1 MKNGDTAAHPQ
12 VYDALRQGTRA
23 TCPRR
28 SAGSPGLSLSLRRQT
43 QDGMRLSGSAQRS
56 INGEPFSAFRALA
69 RGALASG
76 AFVLWYHDSLWSVKL
91 DVG

>member
-1 MKNGDTAAHPQ
+1 
-12 VYDALRQGTRA
+12 
-23 TCPRR
+23 
-28 SAGSPGLSLSLRRQT
+28 
-43 QDGMRLSGSAQRS
+43 MRLSGSAQRS